1 MGDGIYCLHTCS
13 EFQSVIY
20 TFFSHFFM
28 IDDKSGHMK
37 SSGVNYVT
45 LDIVDQH
52 NDTCTNTCIYK
63 GVGEWWLTPYK
74 GVGEWRLTPL
84 STIFQ
89 LYYDSQFY
97 WGRK

>member
-20 TFFSHFFM
+20 TFCSHFFM
-28 IDDKSGHMK
+28 IDDKSAHMK

-45 LDIVDQH
+45 IDIVDQH
-52 NDTCTNTCIYK
+52 NDTCTNTCI
-63 GVGEWWLTPYK
+63 YK